1 MTGRSGS
8 VIDRIRWLSALGSQP
23 VLEMLSDFDV
33 ADLGRHVT
41 RTAGLLPEIDGSIQ
55 LPDASES
62 LSHDSR
68 PFSTRHVATETKNE
82 SQNSPLITNVYSHR
96 LCHNQ
101 MRVGDVQVACSM
113 AAENPTTIRC
123 PQRQQANHSGGE
135 MRRLPEGD

>member
-62 LSHDSR
+62 LYHNSR
-68 PFSTRHVATETKNE
+68 PFSTKNE
-82 SQNSPLITNVYSHR
+82 SQNSP
-96 LCHNQ
+96 
-101 MRVGDVQVACSM
+101 
-113 AAENPTTIRC
+113 
-123 PQRQQANHSGGE
+123 
-135 MRRLPEGD
+135 